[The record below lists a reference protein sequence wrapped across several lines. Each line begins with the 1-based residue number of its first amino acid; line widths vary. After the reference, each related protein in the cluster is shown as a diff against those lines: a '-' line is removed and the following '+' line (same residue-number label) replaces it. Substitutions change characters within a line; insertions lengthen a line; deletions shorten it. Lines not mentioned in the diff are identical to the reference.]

1 MKSVVNRW
9 GWRTRARRAAGF
21 TLIELLVVF
30 ALIALIV
37 GLVPIAFGRLHESAQ
52 YRDTV
57 RAVLTELRA
66 ARALAQSS
74 GADVRFAVNLP
85 ARSFGVEG
93 APPQHV
99 PEPLVLRAVMAAEE
113 SGADGSMAIRFL
125 PRGGA
130 SGGSVDL
137 IRPSGSGVRLR
148 VDWFSGRVEQEAIV
162 P

>member
-1 MKSVVNRW
+1 MKIEVMES
-9 GWRTRARRAAGF
+9 TRGAARRAAGF

-30 ALIALIV
+30 ALLALIV
-37 GLVPIAFGRLHESAQ
+37 GLVPIAFNRLHESAQ

-57 RAVLTELRA
+57 RAVLTDLRA

-74 GADVRFAVNLP
+74 GSEVRFAVNLP

-93 APPQHV
+93 AAPQHV
-99 PEPLVLRAVMAAEE
+99 PEPLQLRAVMAADET
-113 SGADGSMAIRFL
+113 GADGSLAIRFL

-148 VDWFSGRVEQEAIV
+148 VDWFSGRVEQEPIA